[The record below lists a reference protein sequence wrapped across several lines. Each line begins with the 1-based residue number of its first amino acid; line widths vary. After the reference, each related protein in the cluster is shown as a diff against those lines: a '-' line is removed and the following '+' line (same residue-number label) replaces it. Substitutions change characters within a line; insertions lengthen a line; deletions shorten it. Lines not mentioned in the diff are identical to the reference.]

1 MSYALITGSAKRIGR
16 AIALFLAKEG
26 WNIVIH
32 YNESENEAIKLQTE
46 IIGLNKKCLLYKGDF
61 SKDEDLDFSKLKLPI
76 GLIINNASVF
86 YNDSLNNFDKVDLI
100 NTLKTNFVTPLLL
113 TKTIINNNNY
123 HDQINIINILDSII
137 YKLPKNFSSYFFSKK
152 ILADYTILS
161 AKFHAPKARV
171 NGIALGQILKN
182 NNQNSENFK
191 KTFCENPLGYSGSVI
206 EICNTIDFILKNK
219 SITGQII
226 SLDGGAHLDNVNYP

>member
-1 MSYALITGSAKRIGR
+1 M
-16 AIALFLAKEG
+16 
-26 WNIVIH
+26 
-32 YNESENEAIKLQTE
+32 
-46 IIGLNKKCLLYKGDF
+46 
-61 SKDEDLDFSKLKLPI
+61 
-76 GLIINNASVF
+76 
-86 YNDSLNNFDKVDLI
+86 
-100 NTLKTNFVTPLLL
+100 
-113 TKTIINNNNY
+113 
-123 HDQINIINILDSII
+123 
-137 YKLPKNFSSYFFSKK
+137 
-152 ILADYTILS
+152 LS
-161 AKFHAPKARV
+161 AKFYAPKARV